1 MAAAAGS
8 VAPPSGKPKLIV
20 FDLDG
25 CLWDPEMYEL
35 WGGGAP
41 FRAAGDG
48 SADLLDAAGVRVRM
62 LGNIQMILSRLAED
76 DDVIVGVASSTD
88 EPTWAREC
96 MEKFT
101 LLNGRPISSAISYYA
116 IHKGRKSSHFA
127 ELREATGLAFN
138 EMLFYDNEIGN
149 CKTVA
154 ALGVT
159 AVHTPSGVTEAA
171 YVRGLAEWPAS
182 GVVRT

>member
-8 VAPPSGKPKLIV
+8 VAPSGKPKLIV

-127 ELREATGLAFN
+127 ELREETAFAFN
-138 EMLFYDNEIGN
+138 EMLF
-149 CKTVA
+149 
-154 ALGVT
+154 
-159 AVHTPSGVTEAA
+159 
-171 YVRGLAEWPAS
+171 
-182 GVVRT
+182 